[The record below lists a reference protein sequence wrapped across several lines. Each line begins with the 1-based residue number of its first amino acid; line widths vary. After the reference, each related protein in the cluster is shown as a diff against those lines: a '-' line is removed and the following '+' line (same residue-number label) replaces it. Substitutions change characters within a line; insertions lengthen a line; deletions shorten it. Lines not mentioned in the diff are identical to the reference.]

1 MSTPQTLTQAVPP
14 HQHHLQQ
21 RYLPSPQDR
30 YLPPPRPSSN
40 LSFHQSLPGRP
51 SSNISNHQFQPP
63 PYRPQSGMS
72 NGGYAQPAHAHG
84 QARAGAEQYSYGLSH
99 QSSHEELRRTNSRT
113 SQHSRQLP
121 PLPAV
126 PPQQSQLSRGSA
138 ASAISQTQMPTQ
150 RATGTATA
158 QQASDDRNR
167 KRGRQSPVDWV
178 EYFGGKPPAEIITIH
193 DDDSPAPAAE
203 VSKLPGPTTAGSSAH
218 HVGKKRR
225 TEAGSGAA
233 DHSTTNTPYSYSNG
247 ASTESL
253 QNTTAP
259 TSLGSAASSG
269 SRLEGAQTGQKRKRT
284 TRTSEQDRKK
294 QETEKKGP
302 RGYLAEYGEYVPPPK
317 QTRKQKEV
325 HVPPIHE
332 VRLTQQTAI
341 KSQPANDQTQRHKP
355 TDKIDDEDGH
365 YIVQEN
371 SRLGERYSLVQL
383 LGQGTFGKVVK
394 ALDIR
399 TRREVAVKI
408 IRAVPKVRS
417 RLYSH
422 RNDFC

>member
-1 MSTPQTLTQAVPP
+1 M
-14 HQHHLQQ
+14 
-21 RYLPSPQDR
+21 
-30 YLPPPRPSSN
+30 
-40 LSFHQSLPGRP
+40 
-51 SSNISNHQFQPP
+51 
-63 PYRPQSGMS
+63 
-72 NGGYAQPAHAHG
+72 
-84 QARAGAEQYSYGLSH
+84 
-99 QSSHEELRRTNSRT
+99 
-113 SQHSRQLP
+113 
-121 PLPAV
+121 
-126 PPQQSQLSRGSA
+126 PPQRTTTQLQA
-138 ASAISQTQMPTQ
+138 AEDS
-150 RATGTATA
+150 
-158 QQASDDRNR
+158 R
-167 KRGRQSPVDWV
+167 KRARHSPVDWV

-203 VSKLPGPTTAGSSAH
+203 VQKLPGPTSAGSSAH

-233 DHSTTNTPYSYSNG
+233 DYSTTNTPYSHSNG

-253 QNTTAP
+253 QATTAP
-259 TSLGSAASSG
+259 TSLGSTASSG
-269 SRLEGAQTGQKRKRT
+269 SKLEGAQIGQKRKRT

-294 QETEKKGP
+294 QDTEKKGP

-317 QTRKQKEV
+317 QNRKQKEV

-332 VRLTQQTAI
+332 VRATRQTAR
-341 KSQPANDQTQRHKP
+341 NGQTTNEKAQRHKP
-355 TDKIDDEDGH
+355 TDKVDDEDGH

-408 IRAVPKVRS
+408 IRAVPKVSVRS
-417 RLYSH
+417 FLPKLNEY
-422 RNDFC
+422 

>member
-1 MSTPQTLTQAVPP
+1 MPA
-14 HQHHLQQ
+14 Q
-21 RYLPSPQDR
+21 RVTE
-30 YLPPPRPSSN
+30 
-40 LSFHQSLPGRP
+40 HV
-51 SSNISNHQFQPP
+51 QPDID
-63 PYRPQSGMS
+63 
-72 NGGYAQPAHAHG
+72 
-84 QARAGAEQYSYGLSH
+84 E
-99 QSSHEELRRTNSRT
+99 
-113 SQHSRQLP
+113 
-121 PLPAV
+121 
-126 PPQQSQLSRGSA
+126 RG
-138 ASAISQTQMPTQ
+138 
-150 RATGTATA
+150 
-158 QQASDDRNR
+158 R
-167 KRGRQSPVDWV
+167 KRGRNSPVDWV
-178 EYFGGKPPAEIITIH
+178 EFFGGKPPAEIITIH

-203 VSKLPGPTTAGSSAH
+203 VQKLPGPTTAGSSAH

-225 TEAGSGAA
+225 TDAGTGAA
-233 DHSTTNTPYSYSNG
+233 DYSTTNTPYSQSNG

-253 QNTTAP
+253 QATTAP

-294 QETEKKGP
+294 HESEKKGP
-302 RGYLAEYGEYVPPPK
+302 RGYLAEYGEYIPPPK

-332 VRLTQQTAI
+332 VRSNRQTAGEGQVTN
-341 KSQPANDQTQRHKP
+341 KQLQRHKP
-355 TDKIDDEDGH
+355 NDKIDDEDGH

-408 IRAVPKVRS
+408 IRAVPKVS
-417 RLYSH
+417 SPIKQ
-422 RNDFC
+422 

>member
-1 MSTPQTLTQAVPP
+1 MSA
-14 HQHHLQQ
+14 
-21 RYLPSPQDR
+21 
-30 YLPPPRPSSN
+30 
-40 LSFHQSLPGRP
+40 
-51 SSNISNHQFQPP
+51 
-63 PYRPQSGMS
+63 
-72 NGGYAQPAHAHG
+72 
-84 QARAGAEQYSYGLSH
+84 
-99 QSSHEELRRTNSRT
+99 
-113 SQHSRQLP
+113 
-121 PLPAV
+121 
-126 PPQQSQLSRGSA
+126 
-138 ASAISQTQMPTQ
+138 Q
-150 RATGTATA
+150 RAADAA
-158 QQASDDRNR
+158 QYTDERGR

-178 EYFGGKPPAEIITIH
+178 EFFGGKPPAEIITIH
-193 DDDSPAPAAE
+193 DDDSPAPPAE
-203 VSKLPGPTTAGSSAH
+203 IQKLPGPTTAGSSAH

-225 TEAGSGAA
+225 TEAGNGAA
-233 DHSTTNTPYSYSNG
+233 DYSTTNTPYSYSNG

-253 QNTTAP
+253 QATTAP

-317 QTRKQKEV
+317 TTKKQKEV

-332 VRLTQQTAI
+332 VQGASLIDGKNLNTDHT
-341 KSQPANDQTQRHKP
+341 PQRHKP
-355 TDKIDDEDGH
+355 NDKIDDEDGH

-408 IRAVPKVRS
+408 IRAVPKVS
-417 RLYSH
+417 IHH
-422 RNDFC
+422 RRRTECSLTSATVS